1 MRGTGTTTA
10 HPRTARP
17 WLPRSTP
24 WPLHHATS
32 LGDAPHSR
40 ATARVAPSLPLWH
53 TPYGDARGAQT
64 MPFESIYIALPTGSE
79 IGANLKRALRANG
92 SVKVVD
98 RVEDAQ
104 AGFLPTGEGRDK
116 VILSLNSAGRVREF
130 QLRYRYSYRLVD
142 QKLQDLA
149 PPAEIVLT
157 RDITYSDA
165 DVLAKDQE
173 ETLLWR
179 DMQNDLVQQVMR
191 RLAAAKAPVAA
202 ADAVR

>member
-64 MPFESIYIALPTGSE
+64 MPGTYHA
-79 IGANLKRALRANG
+79 A
-92 SVKVVD
+92 
-98 RVEDAQ
+98 
-104 AGFLPTGEGRDK
+104 
-116 VILSLNSAGRVREF
+116 
-130 QLRYRYSYRLVD
+130 
-142 QKLQDLA
+142 LA
-149 PPAEIVLT
+149 PCRGGRAF
-157 RDITYSDA
+157 RH
-165 DVLAKDQE
+165 
-173 ETLLWR
+173 R
-179 DMQNDLVQQVMR
+179 VQRSTTV
-191 RLAAAKAPVAA
+191 PHSGI
-202 ADAVR
+202 

>member
-1 MRGTGTTTA
+1 MRALIVTLLLAVGV
-10 HPRTARP
+10 
-17 WLPRSTP
+17 
-24 WPLHHATS
+24 
-32 LGDAPHSR
+32 LGGCGFH
-40 ATARVAPSLPLWH
+40 L
-53 TPYGDARGAQT
+53 RGAQT

-173 ETLLWR
+173 EALLWR
-179 DMQNDLVQQVMR
+179 DMQSDLVQQVMR
-191 RLAAAKAPVAA
+191 RLAAAKAPAP
-202 ADAVR
+202 AVDTAR